1 MAEQAQDI
9 LEEILQESERERRL
23 FGFDAATNAAL
34 RGVADMEEAALGAHA
49 TKNSEALRKFDR
61 KNEYDILRGPF
72 AIDTDK
78 ILHNALYNRYID
90 KTQVFSFY
98 KNDDITRRSTHVQL
112 VSRIARTIG
121 RALRLNLDLI
131 EAIAVGHDIGHTPFG
146 HRGEQYLSDL
156 YLQSDRHRY
165 FNHNVH
171 SVRVLKTI
179 TKTNLTLQTLDGIL
193 CHNGEDEFIEY
204 RPSGLNSFEAFEQN
218 VEQCYTDKAFI
229 KTLRPNT
236 MEGCVV
242 RISDRI
248 AYIWKDRQDARKLDL
263 TKDVFFTPTILGA
276 NNIEFL
282 NNIVINLVKNS
293 MDADCLR
300 MDPEVFD
307 ALRTLKGEN
316 YEFIYKNEQVME
328 PYETVVRPMMER
340 MYRRL
345 YEDLILNQFQSP
357 VYQHHLSHYILGKS
371 YRDEENRVTADPD
384 DIVVDYIASMTD
396 DYFIDLYE
404 YLFPDDPFNQKVRY
418 IPYF

>member
-229 KTLRPNT
+229 KTLPHQRHDRLYLERQAGRKEAGPDKRRFFHPDHT
-236 MEGCVV
+236 GRQQH
-242 RISDRI
+242 RIS
-248 AYIWKDRQDARKLDL
+248 Q
-263 TKDVFFTPTILGA
+263 
-276 NNIEFL
+276 
-282 NNIVINLVKNS
+282 
-293 MDADCLR
+293 
-300 MDPEVFD
+300 
-307 ALRTLKGEN
+307 
-316 YEFIYKNEQVME
+316 
-328 PYETVVRPMMER
+328 
-340 MYRRL
+340 
-345 YEDLILNQFQSP
+345 
-357 VYQHHLSHYILGKS
+357 QHCDKPCKKQHGCGLPAHG
-371 YRDEENRVTADPD
+371 P
-384 DIVVDYIASMTD
+384 
-396 DYFIDLYE
+396 
-404 YLFPDDPFNQKVRY
+404 
-418 IPYF
+418 

>member
-1 MAEQAQDI
+1 MAEQTQDI
-9 LEEILQESERERRL
+9 LEEILQENEREQRL
-23 FGFDAATNAAL
+23 FMCFGFDEATSAAL
-34 RGVADMEEAALGAHA
+34 RGVSETEEAALSEYA

-61 KNEYDILRGPF
+61 KSEYDILRGPF

-156 YLQSDRHRY
+156 YLQSDRKRY
-165 FNHNVH
+165 FQHNVH
-171 SVRVLKTI
+171 SVRVLKTM
-179 TKTNLTLQTLDGIL
+179 TRTNLTLQTLDGVL

-204 RPSGLNSFEAFEQN
+204 RPSGLRAFEQFERN

-236 MEGCVV
+236 LEGCVV
-242 RISDRI
+242 RISDMI

-263 TKDVFFTPTILGA
+263 TKDVAFTPTILGG

-282 NNIVINLVKNS
+282 NNI
-293 MDADCLR
+293 M
-300 MDPEVFD
+300 
-307 ALRTLKGEN
+307 
-316 YEFIYKNEQVME
+316 
-328 PYETVVRPMMER
+328 
-340 MYRRL
+340 
-345 YEDLILNQFQSP
+345 
-357 VYQHHLSHYILGKS
+357 
-371 YRDEENRVTADPD
+371 
-384 DIVVDYIASMTD
+384 
-396 DYFIDLYE
+396 
-404 YLFPDDPFNQKVRY
+404 
-418 IPYF
+418 

>member
-1 MAEQAQDI
+1 MAEQTQDI
-9 LEEILQESERERRL
+9 LEEILQENEREQRL
-23 FGFDAATNAAL
+23 FGFDEATSAAL
-34 RGVADMEEAALGAHA
+34 RGVSETEEAALSEYA

-61 KNEYDILRGPF
+61 KSEYDILRGPF

-156 YLQSDRHRY
+156 YLQSDRKRY
-165 FNHNVH
+165 FQHNVH
-171 SVRVLKTI
+171 SVRVLKTM
-179 TKTNLTLQTLDGIL
+179 TRTNLTLQTLDGVL

-204 RPSGLNSFEAFEQN
+204 RPSGLRAF
-218 VEQCYTDKAFI
+218 EQCYTDKAFI

-236 MEGCVV
+236 LEGCVV
-242 RISDRI
+242 RISDMI

-263 TKDVFFTPTILGA
+263 TKDVAFTPTILGG

-282 NNIVINLVKNS
+282 NNIVANIVKNS
-293 MDADCLR
+293 MNQNCLR
-300 MDPEVFD
+300 MDPEVFE
-307 ALRTLKGEN
+307 ALRTLKREN

-328 PYETVVRPMMER
+328 PYETVVKPMMER
-340 MYRRL
+340 IYHRL
-345 YEDLILNQFQSP
+345 YEDLLTSQFDSP
-357 VYQHHLSHYILGKS
+357 VYQHHLSHFILGKS
-371 YRDEENRVTADPD
+371 YRDEEYRVTADPD

-396 DYFIDLYE
+396 DYFIDLYA